1 MERETKFV
9 EIILPLA
16 LKGELT
22 YRVPFDM
29 QDHVKVGQRAIV
41 QLGKK
46 KLYAGVISEVH
57 TRVPTKY
64 QAKYIEHLLDE
75 SPVVTLRQIGFW
87 KWIASYYLCEI
98 GEVMSAALPASLK
111 LASETKVVLVSDEID
126 YNQLDKKETLIIEA
140 LQNQKEISLQDVS
153 SILELKSIMPI
164 VNGLIKKNLVITLE
178 EFYERVKPK
187 KISHVFFTDY
197 SAIEENRHEILDDL
211 QKRAFKQLELFMAFM
226 QLNQTED
233 GSVQKKKLLEYAGS
247 NEGTLKSL
255 RDKNILAVK
264 QIEISRIQDLKPTE
278 KVKALS
284 DVQNQALQS
293 LKEALKEKD
302 TCLFHGVT
310 SSGKTEVYSELIQE
324 QLDLGKSVLFLVP
337 EIALTT
343 QLISRL
349 QARFGDLVGVYH
361 SRFGL
366 GERSEVWS
374 EALQGKKSRF
384 KIFIGARSA
393 IFLPFHDL
401 GLIVVD
407 EEHDASYK
415 QYDPAPRYNARDV
428 ALVLA
433 HTHKAK
439 TILGSATPGVESMF
453 NATNGKYCYVNLNK
467 RFGDISLPVIEPVDL
482 REELAAG
489 QMQEEFSSVLIDA
502 ISSTLENGEQV
513 ILFQNRRG
521 YSPVWQCVTC
531 GNIPQCVRCD
541 VSLNYHKPINT
552 LKCHYCGYQ
561 ISPAPTECN
570 VCASKTYKMVGFG
583 TQKIE
588 EQLQNIFPDIKI
600 GRMDYDTTRAKSGYE
615 NIINEFQSG
624 YTDILVGTQMVSK
637 GLDFD
642 NVGLVGIM
650 QADHMLKFPDF
661 RADERS
667 FQLMS
672 QVSGRA
678 GRRKKQGRVII
689 QSYFPSH
696 PIIEAVKEHDYEVFF
711 NRELL
716 ERQKY
721 FYPPYFRLIKIT
733 LKHRSIEELNQ
744 LSKELVYK
752 LSQVFPNRVLGPEFP
767 SVMRIQNFFIKN
779 MMVKYEKEHSPKAVK
794 IELMKI
800 IDSFKKQ
807 HGNARLRIKI
817 DVDPA

>member
-9 EIILPLA
+9 EVILPLA

-22 YRVPFDM
+22 YRVPFDI
-29 QDHVKVGQRAIV
+29 QDSVQVGQRAIV

-57 TRVPTKY
+57 NRVPTKY
-64 QAKYIEHLLDE
+64 QAKYIEHILDE
-75 SPVVTLRQIGFW
+75 TPVVTLRQIEFW
-87 KWIASYYLCEI
+87 RWISEYYLCEL

-111 LASETKVVLVSDEID
+111 LASETKVVLLSDDID
-126 YNQLDKKETLIIEA
+126 FSMLDRKETLIVEA
-140 LQNQKEISLQDVS
+140 LQNQNEISLQDVS
-153 SILELKSIMPI
+153 AILEVKTIMPT
-164 VNGLIKKNLVITLE
+164 VNKLIKKGLVVTLE

-187 KISHVFFTDY
+187 KVAHVFLTDY

-211 QKRAFKQLELFMAFM
+211 QKRAFKQLELFMAFL
-226 QLNQTED
+226 QLNQSD
-233 GSVQKKKLLEYAGS
+233 DHGVKKKELLEYSGS
-247 NEGTLKSL
+247 SDGILKAL
-255 RDKNILAVK
+255 RDKNILSVE
-264 QIEISRIQDLKPTE
+264 QVEVSRIRDSKHSTE
-278 KVKALS
+278 VKELS
-284 DVQNQALQS
+284 EAQNLALQRI
-293 LKEALKEKD
+293 KESFKEKD

-324 QLDLGKSVLFLVP
+324 QLNQGNSVLFLVP

-343 QLISRL
+343 QLITRL
-349 QARFGDLVGVYH
+349 QSRFGDLVGVYH

-374 EALQGKKSRF
+374 EALKGKDSRF

-393 IFLPFHDL
+393 IFLPFNEL

-407 EEHDASYK
+407 EEHDSSYK
-415 QYDPAPRYNARDV
+415 QFDPAPRYNARDI

-433 HTHKAK
+433 HVHKAK
-439 TILGSATPGVESMF
+439 TVLGSATPSVESMY
-453 NATNGKYCYVNLNK
+453 NSENDKYGYVPLTK
-467 RFGDISLPVIEPVDL
+467 RFGEISMPEIETVDL
-482 REELAAG
+482 REEIAAG
-489 QMQEEFSSVLIDA
+489 SMKEEFSSVLIDA
-502 ISSTLENGEQV
+502 ISSTLEKGEQV

-521 YSPVWQCVTC
+521 YSPVWQCITC

-561 ISPAPTECN
+561 ISPAPTECH
-570 VCASKTYKMVGFG
+570 VCSDKTYKMVGFG

-588 EQLQNIFPDIKI
+588 EQLQLLFPDIKV
-600 GRMDYDTTRAKSGYE
+600 GRMDYDTTRAKSSYE

-624 YTDILVGTQMVSK
+624 YTDVLVGTQMVSK

-642 NVGLVGIM
+642 NVGLVGIL

-672 QVSGRA
+672 QVAGRA
-678 GRRKKQGRVII
+678 GRRKKRGRVIV

-696 PIIEAVKEHDYEVFF
+696 PVIEEVQKHDYEGFF
-711 NRELL
+711 HRELL
-716 ERQKY
+716 ERQK
-721 FYPPYFRLIKIT
+721 FYWPPYFRLIRIT
-733 LKHRSIEELNQ
+733 LKNKGIEELNQ
-744 LSKELVYK
+744 SAKELAHDITA
-752 LSQVFPNRVLGPEFP
+752 VFPNRVLGPEFP
-767 SVMRIQNFFIKN
+767 PVMRVQNLFIKN
-779 MMVKYEKEHSPKAVK
+779 ILLKFEKEHSPKAVK
-794 IELMKI
+794 QELMKI
-800 IDSFKKQ
+800 INRFKEKN
-807 HGNARLRIKI
+807 GNSRLRIKL